1 MDTELLKLV
10 LSTKINPKLGRFWWK
25 WRTETIW
32 ASYTRYMYNG
42 LIAIQTIVFS
52 AEKAIFI
59 EQVPMLTLIV
69 FPGEEAASY

>member
-1 MDTELLKLV
+1 
-10 LSTKINPKLGRFWWK
+10 
-25 WRTETIW
+25 
-32 ASYTRYMYNG
+32 MYNG